1 MTIQDTE
8 ISFDLGVRAFRPN
21 EGMDNGGPTEY
32 VDTAI
37 VGGGQAGLSVG
48 YHLARRGIDFVILD
62 ENEQIGGNWRNAW
75 DSLRLFTPGRYNG
88 LPGMPFPLA
97 PHAFATRDEMA
108 AYLRA
113 YADRFEL
120 PVRNG
125 VSVDGLHAAADGR
138 AGYVITANGHRLEAR
153 NVVVATGPQH
163 LPLMPDFAQEIDPEV
178 TQLHS
183 SQYRNPSQL
192 QTGPVLVVGASHSGP
207 DIALEVAAEHPTT
220 LSGPYRG
227 EIPFDI
233 EGRSARVIIR
243 GLWFVANHVLTV
255 KTPLG
260 RKVRPEVRA
269 HGGPLIRVKARHLDG
284 AGVEHVAAKVAGVR
298 EGLPVLEDGRVVE
311 AANVIWCTGFRL
323 DFGWIGLSIIGDD
336 GYPLEDRGI
345 VASAPGL
352 YFVGLPFQRSF
363 ASMLIGGVGK
373 DAAYVARH
381 IASRSSRRA
390 RA

>member
-1 MTIQDTE
+1 MTIRDTE
-8 ISFDLGVRAFRPN
+8 VPFDLGVRAFRPN
-21 EGMDNGGPTEY
+21 QGMDNGGPTEQI
-32 VDTAI
+32 DTVV

-75 DSLRLFTPGRYNG
+75 DSMRLFTPARYNG
-88 LPGMPFPLA
+88 LPGMAFPLA
-97 PHAFATRDEMA
+97 PNAFATRDEMG

-125 VSVDGLHAAADGR
+125 VSVDGLHAAANGR
-138 AGYVITANGHRLEAR
+138 SRYIITANGHRFEAR
-153 NVVVATGPQH
+153 SVVVATGPQH
-163 LPLMPDFAQEIDPEV
+163 LPLVPDFAREIDPKV

-192 QTGPVLVVGASHSGP
+192 QPGPVLVVGASHSGP
-207 DIALEVAAEHPTT
+207 DIALEVATEHPTT

-233 EGRSARVIIR
+233 EGRPARVIIR

-255 KTPLG
+255 NTPLG

-269 HGGPLIRVKARHLDG
+269 HGGPLIRVKARHLEG
-284 AGVEHVAAKVAGVR
+284 ADVEHVAAKVTGVR
-298 EGLPVLEDGRVVE
+298 EGLPCWRTAGSWKPRMSSGAPDSGS
-311 AANVIWCTGFRL
+311 T
-323 DFGWIGLSIIGDD
+323 
-336 GYPLEDRGI
+336 
-345 VASAPGL
+345 SAG
-352 YFVGLPFQRSF
+352 S
-363 ASMLIGGVGK
+363 AC
-373 DAAYVARH
+373 
-381 IASRSSRRA
+381 RSSVTTDTRSKSGASWRPRRGSTSSDYRSSA
-390 RA
+390 RLRRCSLEGLGKTPHT